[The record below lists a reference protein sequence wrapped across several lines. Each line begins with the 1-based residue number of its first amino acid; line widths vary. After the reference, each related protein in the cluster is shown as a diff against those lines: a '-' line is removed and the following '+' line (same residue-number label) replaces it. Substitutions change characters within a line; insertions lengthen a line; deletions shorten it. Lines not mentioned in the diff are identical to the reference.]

1 MHLTDMYDDLTA
13 RLRASGDWVWP
24 FGLRLIMFAE
34 FWKAGRMKMGASV
47 GDSGAPSWFAN
58 KDFPVPFDWLPAGLN
73 WSMVAYGEA
82 IFAALLLVGLF
93 TRFAAFSL
101 LVVTTIAIVSTH
113 WPAEWSSL
121 AELWQGYAVS
131 DKGFGNYR
139 IPLLFML
146 ILLPLIFHGGGKLS
160 LDTLL
165 RKLTARSGDDRR
177 IGDLPAIGLALLIL
191 AVPFVYLI
199 PVVGFTLLAL
209 GVISIAIP
217 RFT

>member
-24 FGLRLIMFAE
+24 LGLRLIMFAE
-34 FWKAGRMKMGASV
+34 FWNAGRKKMGAAV
-47 GDSGAPSWFAN
+47 GDDGAPSWFAN
-58 KDFPVPFDWLPAGLN
+58 KDFPLPFDWLPTGLN
-73 WSMVAYGEA
+73 WSMVAYGEV
-82 IFAALLLVGLF
+82 IFAALLLLGLF

-101 LVVTTIAIVSTH
+101 LVITTIAIASTH

-121 AELWQGYAVS
+121 AELWKGYAVT
-131 DKGFGNYR
+131 DNGFGNYR

-165 RKLTARSGDDRR
+165 RKLTARGGDDRR

-191 AVPFVYLI
+191 AVPLVYLL
-199 PVVGFTLLAL
+199 PGVGFTLLAL
-209 GVISIAIP
+209 GVICIAIP

>member
-24 FGLRLIMFAE
+24 LALRLIMFAE
-34 FWKAGRMKMGASV
+34 FWTAGQMKLAAKV
-47 GDSGAPSWFAN
+47 GESGAPSWFAN
-58 KDFPVPFDWLPAGLN
+58 KAFPPPFDWFPAWLN
-73 WSMVAYGEA
+73 WHMVAYGEI
-82 IFAALLLVGLF
+82 IFSVLLLFGLF

-101 LVVTTIAIVSTH
+101 LVITTIAIVSTH

-121 AELWQGYAVS
+121 AELWQGYVVT

-160 LDTLL
+160 LDALL
-165 RKLTARSGDDRR
+165 RKLTARAGDDRR
-177 IGDLPAIGLALLIL
+177 IGDLPAFGLALLIL
-191 AVPFVYLI
+191 AVPFMYLI
-199 PVVGFTLLAL
+199 PVFGFTLLGLA
-209 GVISIAIP
+209 VICIAIP